1 MFVKFVTPSGV
12 RTFSLS
18 GGHCNNTRDTQEHI
32 KPVATQVWFYF
43 ICGPTSFTWPGYT
56 GTIMN
61 LQIVLNAQIK
71 LPKKICSKIF
81 LPIKILNS
89 KISNPSIIIVP

>member
-18 GGHCNNTRDTQEHI
+18 GSHYNNTQDTQEHI

-43 ICGPTSFTWPGYT
+43 SCGPTSFTWPGYT

-61 LQIVLNAQIK
+61 LQIVLNTQIK

-81 LPIKILNS
+81 LPVKILNS